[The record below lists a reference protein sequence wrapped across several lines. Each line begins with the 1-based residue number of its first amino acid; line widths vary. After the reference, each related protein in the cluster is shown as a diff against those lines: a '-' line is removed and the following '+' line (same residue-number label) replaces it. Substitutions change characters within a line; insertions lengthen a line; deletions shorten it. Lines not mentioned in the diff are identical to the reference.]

1 MHCVDGGEPFDWASY
16 LMEGI
21 EFPTYSDTDSEVR
34 KSVTHTVPVGGTIAT
49 VKGSHFGW

>member
-1 MHCVDGGEPFDWASY
+1 MVALDVTLFSIAEGEPFDWASY

-34 KSVTHTVPVGGTIAT
+34 TVPATQVSGGVA
-49 VKGSHFGW
+49 